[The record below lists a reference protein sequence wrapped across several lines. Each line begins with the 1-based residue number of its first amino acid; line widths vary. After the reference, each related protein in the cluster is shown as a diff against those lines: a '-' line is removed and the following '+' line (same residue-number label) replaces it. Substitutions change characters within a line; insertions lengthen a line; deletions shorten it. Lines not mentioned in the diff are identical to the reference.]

1 MRKEKEILD
10 ILSLYESILKT
21 KSINEVSTASSELF
35 GGDSVSIPVDGAHAG
50 QSGWQS
56 SNAWDI
62 KASIGTPVYAVIGGT
77 LKTYSDYGPTPIK
90 KDGKTLFGV
99 GFTVDSDD
107 NLPDVFYTHL
117 KDVSVKQGDKITC
130 GQFLGYVMDFP
141 GSDYDHLHIGVETGN
156 VRQFLNDN
164 GTLKCANGQSI
175 SGTTV
180 TSGSSDKAYSDA
192 TKTAST
198 PKSTSP
204 FNASGVEKDDFLTN
218 VAKGLT
224 GQKESVQEQKSLS
237 KGILSIY
244 EEILTNNKNILS
256 ELELVKLNDTNYSN
270 LKYDNDGTQ
279 SDSVNKPLLDDID
292 AASKAAGL
300 TATVTTASTGHSVKT
315 VTGNTSRHGQQTAV
329 DIAILNG
336 IGAGGATNSADGNSE
351 FRSLGNKLAK
361 ALVSMG
367 YTLNTESGNSKAV
380 LWQTNTGGN
389 HFNHLHVS
397 NNSGESGTAPTVDAS
412 DKAYSDATKTAST
425 PKSTSPFNA
434 SGVEKDDFLTNLA
447 KGITGQKE
455 SIQEQRNFGKDISN
469 RYGRIII
476 PKDSNPKIKSP
487 ISGVIYNKRYSSSC
501 VNQITILNTDNQKI
515 YMQFCGISSPKVRD
529 GQSISVGDTLGNTDS
544 DVEVTMYDSSWGR
557 IPIGSEGVDK
567 YTEKKKDGKE
577 KVNKKDDTNKYY
589 TDPLTA
595 MAASVPGKILDKI
608 FGDKYDEKTGERT
621 QKRWG
626 GVSDEKPVDPWLLDL
641 IKSPFKSKKV
651 NENIERIKKLL

>member
-1 MRKEKEILD
+1 MSKEKEILD
-10 ILSLYESILKT
+10 ILSLYESILNT

-56 SNAWDI
+56 ANAWDI

-77 LKTYSDYGPTPIK
+77 LKTYSDYGPTPIS

-192 TKTAST
+192 TKTSTT
-198 PKSTSP
+198 PKSLNP

-218 VAKGLT
+218 VAKGL
-224 GQKESVQEQKSLS
+224 
-237 KGILSIY
+237 
-244 EEILTNNKNILS
+244 
-256 ELELVKLNDTNYSN
+256 
-270 LKYDNDGTQ
+270 
-279 SDSVNKPLLDDID
+279 
-292 AASKAAGL
+292 
-300 TATVTTASTGHSVKT
+300 
-315 VTGNTSRHGQQTAV
+315 
-329 DIAILNG
+329 
-336 IGAGGATNSADGNSE
+336 
-351 FRSLGNKLAK
+351 
-361 ALVSMG
+361 
-367 YTLNTESGNSKAV
+367 
-380 LWQTNTGGN
+380 
-389 HFNHLHVS
+389 
-397 NNSGESGTAPTVDAS
+397 
-412 DKAYSDATKTAST
+412 
-425 PKSTSPFNA
+425 
-434 SGVEKDDFLTNLA
+434 
-447 KGITGQKE
+447 TGQKE

-487 ISGVIYNKRYSSSC
+487 ISGVVYNKRYSSSC

-567 YTEKKKDGKE
+567 YTEKKKDDKE

-595 MAASVPGKILDKI
+595 IAAGVPGKILDKI

-626 GVSDEKPVDPWLLDL
+626 GVADEKPVDPWLLDL